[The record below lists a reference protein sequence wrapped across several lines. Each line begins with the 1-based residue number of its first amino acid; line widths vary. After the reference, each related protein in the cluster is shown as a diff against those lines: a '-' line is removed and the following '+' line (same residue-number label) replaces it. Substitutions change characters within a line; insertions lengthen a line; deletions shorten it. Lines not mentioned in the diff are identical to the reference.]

1 MKFLKWLGII
11 LLLLIIVYF
20 LGPQP
25 SSPKFETNLPIVP
38 AEPAA
43 LEKYIHDRDAMHKL
57 KPDNLVHILSVCF
70 SQKQNQVFDS
80 IIL

>member
-11 LLLLIIVYF
+11 ILVSIVVYF

-25 SSPKFETNLPIVP
+25 SSPKFETDLPTVP

-43 LEKYIHDRDAMHKL
+43 LEKYIHDHEALHKL
-57 KPDNLVHILSVCF
+57 KPDNEARILWL
-70 SQKQNQVFDS
+70 K
-80 IIL
+80 